1 MQKISQFLFTR
12 SQFITETLAASV
24 PDGPDSSKSAVET
37 DEREH
42 TVLLSDLPWGGSMLV
57 QQRKH
62 VEWKIFVRGR
72 FVSKADKSERPSLD
86 ASFHYQR

>member
-37 DEREH
+37 DDKEH
-42 TVLLSDLPWGGSMLV
+42 TVLLCDIPWGGSMSVL
-57 QQRKH
+57 QRKY
-62 VEWKIFVRGR
+62 VKWRISLRGK
-72 FVSKADKSERPSLD
+72 FVSKTDKTEEPRMD